1 MTLNVNLTLF
11 DQFQALYSFNL
22 TRVVTLDSVS
32 LNQPLWQ
39 PNQPNHFDPRNE
51 FCAMSTT
58 PTAENEYVT
67 WTFANYI
74 TAEKWFEFGESTTA
88 VTLLKRG
95 KYQIRVTGYRQWS
108 IGQCLC
114 LVADGK
120 CVASS
125 PNQENFIWSS
135 LSHYLL
141 VSDDQPTLK
150 VHCYGSGHPLKVGV
164 ILRVTYMGHFD

>member
-11 DQFQALYSFNL
+11 NQFQALYSFNL
-22 TRVVTLDSVS
+22 TRVVTLDLVS

-51 FCAMSTT
+51 FCAMTTT

-74 TAEKWFEFGESTTA
+74 TAENWFEFGESTTA

-95 KYQIRVTGYRQWS
+95 KYQIR
-108 IGQCLC
+108 
-114 LVADGK
+114 
-120 CVASS
+120 
-125 PNQENFIWSS
+125 
-135 LSHYLL
+135 
-141 VSDDQPTLK
+141 
-150 VHCYGSGHPLKVGV
+150 
-164 ILRVTYMGHFD
+164 